1 MQKAVTEVL
10 ELQKAVYHIGITYTT
25 NMRFWEFN
33 EELRAS

>member
-10 ELQKAVYHIGITYTT
+10 EQEGATYHIGITYTT

-33 EELRAS
+33 E